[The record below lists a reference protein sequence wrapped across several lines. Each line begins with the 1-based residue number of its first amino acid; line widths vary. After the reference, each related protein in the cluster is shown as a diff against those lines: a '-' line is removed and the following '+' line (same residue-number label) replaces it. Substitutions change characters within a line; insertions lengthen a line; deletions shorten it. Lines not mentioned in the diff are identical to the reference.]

1 MFELCD
7 LCRMIIKLFFLLF
20 ICLYN
25 KVFGGVLLERRI
37 SLEDAL
43 KRTKDLFELAG
54 IKEEVV
60 SNEIMKQVKEIL
72 SIGQIDD
79 NVVGDSF
86 VINNNKTFV
95 EMYMDLIDSMRS
107 KHLTEDTEMFTPS
120 KNDTVEDIG
129 NVDYTDHISN
139 YDDYY
144 FNGEYSFDLNST
156 SKKEQIKETFRKS
169 VRMNFAFP
177 ELIEDLVFKEYG

>member
-1 MFELCD
+1 M
-7 LCRMIIKLFFLLF
+7 
-20 ICLYN
+20 
-25 KVFGGVLLERRI
+25 ERRI

-95 EMYMDLIDSMRS
+95 EMYMDLIDRMIR
-107 KHLTEDTEMFTPS
+107 KAAEDSREW
-120 KNDTVEDIG
+120 
-129 NVDYTDHISN
+129 
-139 YDDYY
+139 
-144 FNGEYSFDLNST
+144 
-156 SKKEQIKETFRKS
+156 
-169 VRMNFAFP
+169 
-177 ELIEDLVFKEYG
+177 LIELVKNKSLKMDSVNRFLFFLKFKFWWLE